1 MKKWVRKKGRVAAG
15 VSISLHAAVYLS
27 LVAGGFFTLLSSYTR
42 QGDVTDVMV
51 YDAGDVGGSGGE
63 NDQSTPSVSRAEKP
77 PLIGEVPQSGGGVA
91 LNAAAPEPIDT
102 VNAAP
107 ADDQAIIVVGAAIPA
122 ARPDQMA
129 DTSSDNVGENTL
141 QPVGAALS
149 AARSG
154 TDGTGRNHDNGT
166 GTGRG
171 THSGSGTG
179 GGHAGGITVPDVL
192 ADFLDRIREDLPV
205 KLSEARNTSQP
216 DTSQPAAVP
225 DETPPEVPPRQ
236 SNTTVI
242 TAQEMDSHHDV
253 TVQDALQR
261 VTGVTVNEMVPG
273 VSSYVKLNGDDRV
286 LILVDGQSLA
296 NAQGSGY
303 GRGSVDLTTLPGVGA
318 IDHIE
323 VTKGS
328 GSVRYGSGAVGGV
341 INIVTK
347 KGNRNESSLDAYT
360 GSWGSH
366 GLTLT
371 NEGRAGKTSW
381 LLNGSIRERQYFG
394 FPNGMPTDSS
404 HADYHDAS
412 AFLRINQELNGH
424 NSLTFETSHDDF
436 HGHSATFWARGWY
449 RKAGF
454 YKGKYSEEKAIT
466 EAEAKRTP
474 KDKLVDRREDY
485 WYPNKNKVVERLI
498 NNYSLTWKFQTDKD
512 TPGFLRYFNDYQR
525 TYWKN
530 HYFTRSQGLEWQNN
544 WQLGPH
550 QHLTAGAEWTEDM
563 GTNYEAHYIDKKRH
577 NQAFYAEDALTFGKF
592 TVTPGLRWDN
602 SSTYGVHQ
610 TPRLAMNYKANKD
623 FNVYTSWGR
632 VFSPPRLNDQFYI
645 TSTSH
650 GNENLQPEEGYTQTL
665 GFQYQAG
672 PKTSLEGSIFHSN
685 LENVIR
691 WNRTSSYS
699 EAENLNEEDK
709 RGFELTWKQKVN
721 DKWDYEGGYSYI
733 RTKVDKGA
741 GLTFDTTYNQ
751 PNGYHAGIHYHSGK
765 WQAGADMTAGTGR
778 NDTYYRNNSYVVWNV
793 SASYSPDAAT
803 TMYVKVNNLND
814 EAYDLYHNYPAA
826 GRNWQVGV
834 KKKF

>member
-1 MKKWVRKKGRVAAG
+1 MKPWKGKRGRIAAG
-15 VSISLHAAVYLS
+15 ASVSLHAAVYLA
-27 LVAGGFFTLLSSYTR
+27 LAAGGFFTLFQQYTR
-42 QGDVTDVMV
+42 QAGVTEVMV
-51 YDAGDVGGSGGE
+51 YNAEDLAGAGGRDAAGTDEDLGGAADPEGRAEASGAMAAGEVASTNPDEMGTAADGMTYGTISQARREGGASTGAGTVSRPPSLAGKPQSASQSGRDSGG
-63 NDQSTPSVSRAEKP
+63 TVRAAGPGKNE
-77 PLIGEVPQSGGGVA
+77 
-91 LNAAAPEPIDT
+91 AAAP
-102 VNAAP
+102 A
-107 ADDQAIIVVGAAIPA
+107 G
-122 ARPDQMA
+122 
-129 DTSSDNVGENTL
+129 TL
-141 QPVGAALS
+141 Q
-149 AARSG
+149 
-154 TDGTGRNHDNGT
+154 
-166 GTGRG
+166 
-171 THSGSGTG
+171 
-179 GGHAGGITVPDVL
+179 VPDAV
-192 ADFLDRIREDLPV
+192 ADILDALRKKFPV
-205 KLSEARNTSQP
+205 KLSEAKI
-216 DTSQPAAVP
+216 
-225 DETPPEVPPRQ
+225 VPPTPAIPPSQ

-242 TAQEMDSHHDV
+242 TAENMKAHQDT
-253 TVQDALQR
+253 TVQQALQR

-273 VSSYVKLNGDDRV
+273 ISSYVKLNGDDRV

-303 GRGSVDLTTLPGVGA
+303 GRGSVDLASLPGIGA

-347 KGNRNESSLDAYT
+347 KGDRRESSLDAYT
-360 GSWGSH
+360 GSWGMH
-366 GLTLT
+366 GYTLT
-371 NEGRAGKTSW
+371 DSGRAGATSW
-381 LLNGSIRERQYFG
+381 LVSGSLEQREYYA
-394 FPNGMPTDSS
+394 FPHGANTDHSRGDIAKKS
-404 HADYHDAS
+404 LSLRLDQDLTDQTLLTVKAYHQDYH
-412 AFLRINQELNGH
+412 GH
-424 NSLTFETSHDDF
+424 GSTYKADP
-436 HGHSATFWARGWY
+436 AGWY
-449 RKAGF
+449 LTANKPIDRLVND
-454 YKGKYSEEKAIT
+454 YSVTYHFK
-466 EAEAKRTP
+466 K
-474 KDKLVDRREDY
+474 
-485 WYPNKNKVVERLI
+485 
-498 NNYSLTWKFQTDKD
+498 QTAQ
-512 TPGFLRYFNDYQR
+512 PGFLRYFNDYQR
-525 TYWKN
+525 TYWSN
-530 HYFTRSQGLEWQNN
+530 HYFTRTQGLEWQDN
-544 WQLGPH
+544 WQLGSH
-550 QHLTAGAEWTEDM
+550 QHVTAGAEWTEDM

-778 NDTYYRNNSYVVWNV
+778 NDRYYRNNSYVVWNV

>member
-1 MKKWVRKKGRVAAG
+1 MKPWKGKRGRIAAG
-15 VSISLHAAVYLS
+15 ASVSLHAAVYLA
-27 LVAGGFFTLLSSYTR
+27 LAAGGFFTLFQQYTR
-42 QGDVTDVMV
+42 QVGVTEVMV
-51 YDAGDVGGSGGE
+51 YNAEDLAGAGGRDAAGTDEDQGGAADLDSSAGVSGTLTNGEAASPSLDEVGTAADGLTYEVISQASREKAASTGSG
-63 NDQSTPSVSRAEKP
+63 TVSRP
-77 PLIGEVPQSGGGVA
+77 PALAGKPQSASQSGRDSGGTGRA
-91 LNAAAPEPIDT
+91 AGMGKNEAAAP
-102 VNAAP
+102 A
-107 ADDQAIIVVGAAIPA
+107 G
-122 ARPDQMA
+122 
-129 DTSSDNVGENTL
+129 TL
-141 QPVGAALS
+141 Q
-149 AARSG
+149 
-154 TDGTGRNHDNGT
+154 
-166 GTGRG
+166 
-171 THSGSGTG
+171 
-179 GGHAGGITVPDVL
+179 VPDAV
-192 ADFLDRIREDLPV
+192 ADILDALRKKFPI
-205 KLSEARNTSQP
+205 KLSEAKT
-216 DTSQPAAVP
+216 
-225 DETPPEVPPRQ
+225 VPPTPAIPPSQ

-242 TAQEMDSHHDV
+242 TAENMEAHQDT
-253 TVQDALQR
+253 TVQQALQR

-273 VSSYVKLNGDDRV
+273 ISSYVKLNGDDRV

-303 GRGSVDLTTLPGVGA
+303 GRGSVDLASLPGIGA

-347 KGNRNESSLDAYT
+347 KGDRRESSLDAYT
-360 GSWGSH
+360 GSWGMH
-366 GLTLT
+366 GYTLT
-371 NEGRAGKTSW
+371 DSGRAGATSW
-381 LLNGSIRERQYFG
+381 LVSGSLEQREYYA
-394 FPNGMPTDSS
+394 FPHGANTDHSRGDIAKKS
-404 HADYHDAS
+404 LSLRLDQDLTDQTSLTVKAYHQDYH
-412 AFLRINQELNGH
+412 GH
-424 NSLTFETSHDDF
+424 GSTYKADP
-436 HGHSATFWARGWY
+436 AGWY
-449 RKAGF
+449 LTANKPIDRLVND
-454 YKGKYSEEKAIT
+454 YSVTYHFK
-466 EAEAKRTP
+466 K
-474 KDKLVDRREDY
+474 
-485 WYPNKNKVVERLI
+485 
-498 NNYSLTWKFQTDKD
+498 QTAQ
-512 TPGFLRYFNDYQR
+512 PGFLRYFNDYQR
-525 TYWKN
+525 TYWSN
-530 HYFTRSQGLEWQNN
+530 HYFTRTQGLEWQDN
-544 WQLGPH
+544 WQLGSH
-550 QHLTAGAEWTEDM
+550 QHVTAGAEWTEDM
-563 GTNYEAHYIDKKRH
+563 GTNYEAHYIDKRRH

-592 TVTPGLRWDN
+592 TVTPGLRWDRN
-602 SSTYGVHQ
+602 STFGSHQ

-672 PKTSLEGSIFHSN
+672 PKTVLEGSVFHSN
-685 LENVIR
+685 LQHVIR
-691 WNRTSSYS
+691 WNRAVMPH
-699 EAENLNEEDK
+699 EAENLDEEDK

>member
-1 MKKWVRKKGRVAAG
+1 MKPWKGKRGRIAAG
-15 VSISLHAAVYLS
+15 ASVSLHAAVYLA
-27 LVAGGFFTLLSSYTR
+27 LAAGGFFTLFQQYTR
-42 QGDVTDVMV
+42 QAGVTEVMV
-51 YDAGDVGGSGGE
+51 YNAEDLAGAGGRDAAGTDEDLGGAADPEGRAEASGAMAAGEVASTNPDEMGTAADGMTYGTISQARREGVASTGAGTVSRPPALAGKPQSASQSGRDSGG
-63 NDQSTPSVSRAEKP
+63 TVRAAGPGKNE
-77 PLIGEVPQSGGGVA
+77 
-91 LNAAAPEPIDT
+91 AAAP
-102 VNAAP
+102 A
-107 ADDQAIIVVGAAIPA
+107 G
-122 ARPDQMA
+122 
-129 DTSSDNVGENTL
+129 TL
-141 QPVGAALS
+141 Q
-149 AARSG
+149 
-154 TDGTGRNHDNGT
+154 
-166 GTGRG
+166 
-171 THSGSGTG
+171 
-179 GGHAGGITVPDVL
+179 VPDAV
-192 ADFLDRIREDLPV
+192 ADILDALRKKSPI
-205 KLSEARNTSQP
+205 KLSEAKT
-216 DTSQPAAVP
+216 
-225 DETPPEVPPRQ
+225 VPPTPTIPPSQ

-242 TAQEMDSHHDV
+242 TAENMEAHQDT
-253 TVQDALQR
+253 TVQQALQR

-273 VSSYVKLNGDDRV
+273 ISSYVKLNGDDRV

-303 GRGSVDLTTLPGVGA
+303 GRGSVDLASLPGIGA

-347 KGNRNESSLDAYT
+347 KGDRRESSLDAYT
-360 GSWGSH
+360 GSWGMH
-366 GLTLT
+366 GYTLT
-371 NEGRAGKTSW
+371 DSGRAGATSW
-381 LLNGSIRERQYFG
+381 LVSGSLEQREYYA
-394 FPNGMPTDSS
+394 FPHGANTDHSRGDIS
-404 HADYHDAS
+404 KKSLSLRLDQDLTDQTSLTVKAYHQDYH
-412 AFLRINQELNGH
+412 GH
-424 NSLTFETSHDDF
+424 GSTYKADP
-436 HGHSATFWARGWY
+436 AGWY
-449 RKAGF
+449 LTANKPIDRLVND
-454 YKGKYSEEKAIT
+454 YSVTYHFK
-466 EAEAKRTP
+466 K
-474 KDKLVDRREDY
+474 
-485 WYPNKNKVVERLI
+485 
-498 NNYSLTWKFQTDKD
+498 QTAQ
-512 TPGFLRYFNDYQR
+512 PGFLRYFNDYQR
-525 TYWKN
+525 TYWSN
-530 HYFTRSQGLEWQNN
+530 HYFTRTQGLEWQDN
-544 WQLGPH
+544 WQLGSH
-550 QHLTAGAEWTEDM
+550 QHVTAGAEWTEDM

-610 TPRLAMNYKANKD
+610 TPRLAMNYKAND
-623 FNVYTSWGR
+623 AFNVYASWGR
-632 VFSPPRLNDQFYI
+632 VFSPPRLNDQFYMTTSRGQI
-645 TSTSH
+645 TSQ
-650 GNENLQPEEGYTQTL
+650 GNENLQPEEGYTETL

-672 PKTSLEGSIFHSN
+672 PKTVLEGSVFHSN
-685 LENVIR
+685 LQHVIR
-691 WNRTSSYS
+691 WNRAVMPH
-699 EAENLNEEDK
+699 EAENLDEEDK

>member
-1 MKKWVRKKGRVAAG
+1 MKPWKGKRGRIAAG
-15 VSISLHAAVYLS
+15 ASVSLHAAVYLA
-27 LVAGGFFTLLSSYTR
+27 LAAGGFFTLFQQYTR
-42 QGDVTDVMV
+42 QAGVTEVMV
-51 YDAGDVGGSGGE
+51 YNAEDLAGAGGRDAAGTDEDLGGAADPEGRAEASGAMAAGEVASTNPDEMGTAADGMTYGTISQARREGGASTGSG
-63 NDQSTPSVSRAEKP
+63 TVSRP
-77 PLIGEVPQSGGGVA
+77 PALAGNPQSASQSGRDSGGTGRA
-91 LNAAAPEPIDT
+91 AGPGKNEAAAP
-102 VNAAP
+102 A
-107 ADDQAIIVVGAAIPA
+107 G
-122 ARPDQMA
+122 
-129 DTSSDNVGENTL
+129 TL
-141 QPVGAALS
+141 QVSDAVADILDAL
-149 AARSG
+149 RKK
-154 TDGTGRNHDNGT
+154 
-166 GTGRG
+166 
-171 THSGSGTG
+171 
-179 GGHAGGITVPDVL
+179 
-192 ADFLDRIREDLPV
+192 FPV
-205 KLSEARNTSQP
+205 KLSEAKTVP
-216 DTSQPAAVP
+216 LIPAI
-225 DETPPEVPPRQ
+225 PPSQ

-242 TAQEMDSHHDV
+242 TAENMEAHQDT
-253 TVQDALQR
+253 TVQQALQR

-273 VSSYVKLNGDDRV
+273 ISSYVKLNGDDRV

-303 GRGSVDLTTLPGVGA
+303 GRGSVDLASLPGIGA

-347 KGNRNESSLDAYT
+347 KGDRRESSLYAYT
-360 GSWGSH
+360 GSWGMH
-366 GLTLT
+366 GYTLT
-371 NEGRAGKTSW
+371 DSGRAGATSW
-381 LLNGSIRERQYFG
+381 LVSGSLEQREYYA
-394 FPNGMPTDSS
+394 FPHGANTDHSRGDIAKKS
-404 HADYHDAS
+404 LSLRLDQDLTDQTSLTVKAYHQDYH
-412 AFLRINQELNGH
+412 GH
-424 NSLTFETSHDDF
+424 GSTYKADP
-436 HGHSATFWARGWY
+436 AGWY
-449 RKAGF
+449 LTANKPIDRLVND
-454 YKGKYSEEKAIT
+454 YSVTYHFK
-466 EAEAKRTP
+466 K
-474 KDKLVDRREDY
+474 
-485 WYPNKNKVVERLI
+485 
-498 NNYSLTWKFQTDKD
+498 QTAQ
-512 TPGFLRYFNDYQR
+512 PGFLRYFNDYQR
-525 TYWKN
+525 TYWSN
-530 HYFTRSQGLEWQNN
+530 HYFTRTQGLEWQDN
-544 WQLGPH
+544 WQLDSH
-550 QHLTAGAEWTEDM
+550 QHVTAGAEWTEDM

-592 TVTPGLRWDN
+592 TVTPGLRWDH

-650 GNENLQPEEGYTQTL
+650 GNENLQPEEGYTQNL

-721 DKWDYEGGYSYI
+721 DKWDYEAGYSYI
-733 RTKVDKGA
+733 HTKVDQGKGD
-741 GLTFDTTYNQ
+741 GLVYDMSYNQ
-751 PNGYHAGIHYHSGK
+751 PNGYHAGVHYHSGK

>member
-1 MKKWVRKKGRVAAG
+1 MKPWKGKRGRIAAG
-15 VSISLHAAVYLS
+15 ASVSLHAAVYLA
-27 LVAGGFFTLLSSYTR
+27 LAAGGFFTLFQQYTR
-42 QGDVTDVMV
+42 QAGVTEVMV
-51 YDAGDVGGSGGE
+51 YNAEDLAGAGGRDAAGSDEDQGGAADLDSSAGVSGTLTNGEAASPGLDEVGTAADGLTYEFISQASREKAASTGSG
-63 NDQSTPSVSRAEKP
+63 TISRP
-77 PLIGEVPQSGGGVA
+77 PALAGKPQSASQSGRDSGGTVRAAGPGK
-91 LNAAAPEPIDT
+91 NEAAAP
-102 VNAAP
+102 A
-107 ADDQAIIVVGAAIPA
+107 G
-122 ARPDQMA
+122 
-129 DTSSDNVGENTL
+129 TL
-141 QPVGAALS
+141 Q
-149 AARSG
+149 
-154 TDGTGRNHDNGT
+154 
-166 GTGRG
+166 
-171 THSGSGTG
+171 
-179 GGHAGGITVPDVL
+179 VPDAV
-192 ADFLDRIREDLPV
+192 ADILDALRKKFPV
-205 KLSEARNTSQP
+205 KLSEAKI
-216 DTSQPAAVP
+216 
-225 DETPPEVPPRQ
+225 VPPTPAIPPSQ

-242 TAQEMDSHHDV
+242 TAENMEAHQDT
-253 TVQDALQR
+253 TVQQALQR

-273 VSSYVKLNGDDRV
+273 ISSYVKLNGDDRV

-303 GRGSVDLTTLPGVGA
+303 GRGSVDLASLPGIGA

-347 KGNRNESSLDAYT
+347 KGDRRESSLDAYT
-360 GSWGSH
+360 GSWGMH
-366 GLTLT
+366 GYTLT
-371 NEGRAGKTSW
+371 DSGRAGATSW
-381 LLNGSIRERQYFG
+381 LVSGSLEQREYYA
-394 FPNGMPTDSS
+394 FPHGANTDHSRGDIAKKS
-404 HADYHDAS
+404 LSLRLDQDLTDQTSLTVKAYHQDYH
-412 AFLRINQELNGH
+412 GH
-424 NSLTFETSHDDF
+424 GSTYKADP
-436 HGHSATFWARGWY
+436 AGWY
-449 RKAGF
+449 LTANKPIDRLVND
-454 YKGKYSEEKAIT
+454 YSVTYHFK
-466 EAEAKRTP
+466 K
-474 KDKLVDRREDY
+474 
-485 WYPNKNKVVERLI
+485 
-498 NNYSLTWKFQTDKD
+498 QTAQ
-512 TPGFLRYFNDYQR
+512 PGFLRYFNDYQR
-525 TYWKN
+525 TYWSN
-530 HYFTRSQGLEWQNN
+530 HYFTRTQGLEWQDN
-544 WQLGPH
+544 WQLGSH
-550 QHLTAGAEWTEDM
+550 QHVTAGAEWTEDM

-577 NQAFYAEDALTFGKF
+577 NQAFYAEDDLTFGKF

-610 TPRLAMNYKANKD
+610 TPRLAMNYKAND
-623 FNVYTSWGR
+623 AFNIYASWGR

-793 SASYSPDAAT
+793 SASYSPDAVT

>member
-1 MKKWVRKKGRVAAG
+1 MKPWKGKRGRIAAG
-15 VSISLHAAVYLS
+15 ASVSLHAAVYLA
-27 LVAGGFFTLLSSYTR
+27 LAAGGFFTLFQQYTR
-42 QGDVTDVMV
+42 QAGVTEVMV
-51 YDAGDVGGSGGE
+51 YNAEDLAGAGGRDAAGTDEDLGGAADPEGRAEASGAMAAGEVASTNPDEMGTAADGMTYGTISQARREGGASTGSG
-63 NDQSTPSVSRAEKP
+63 TVSRP
-77 PLIGEVPQSGGGVA
+77 PALAGKPQSASQSGRDSGGTVRAAGPGK
-91 LNAAAPEPIDT
+91 NEAAAP
-102 VNAAP
+102 A
-107 ADDQAIIVVGAAIPA
+107 G
-122 ARPDQMA
+122 
-129 DTSSDNVGENTL
+129 TL
-141 QPVGAALS
+141 Q
-149 AARSG
+149 
-154 TDGTGRNHDNGT
+154 
-166 GTGRG
+166 
-171 THSGSGTG
+171 
-179 GGHAGGITVPDVL
+179 VPDAV
-192 ADFLDRIREDLPV
+192 ADILDALRKKIPV
-205 KLSEARNTSQP
+205 KLSEAKI
-216 DTSQPAAVP
+216 
-225 DETPPEVPPRQ
+225 VPPTPTIPPSQ

-242 TAQEMDSHHDV
+242 TAENMEAHQDT
-253 TVQDALQR
+253 TVQQALQR

-273 VSSYVKLNGDDRV
+273 ISSYVKLNGDDRV

-303 GRGSVDLTTLPGVGA
+303 GRGSVDLASLPGIGA

-347 KGNRNESSLDAYT
+347 KGDRRESSLDAYT
-360 GSWGSH
+360 GSWGMH
-366 GLTLT
+366 GYTLT
-371 NEGRAGKTSW
+371 DSGRAGATSW
-381 LLNGSIRERQYFG
+381 LVSGSLEQREYYA
-394 FPNGMPTDSS
+394 FPHGANTDHSRGDIAKKS
-404 HADYHDAS
+404 LSLRLDQDLTDQTSLTVKAYHQDYH
-412 AFLRINQELNGH
+412 GH
-424 NSLTFETSHDDF
+424 GSTYKADP
-436 HGHSATFWARGWY
+436 AGWY
-449 RKAGF
+449 LTANKPIDRLVND
-454 YKGKYSEEKAIT
+454 YSVTYHFK
-466 EAEAKRTP
+466 K
-474 KDKLVDRREDY
+474 
-485 WYPNKNKVVERLI
+485 
-498 NNYSLTWKFQTDKD
+498 QTAQ
-512 TPGFLRYFNDYQR
+512 PGFLRYFNDYQR
-525 TYWKN
+525 TYWSN
-530 HYFTRSQGLEWQNN
+530 HYFTRTQGLEWQDN
-544 WQLGPH
+544 WQLGSH
-550 QHLTAGAEWTEDM
+550 QHVTAGAEWTEDM

-592 TVTPGLRWDN
+592 TVTPGLRWDRN
-602 SSTYGVHQ
+602 STFGSHQ
-610 TPRLAMNYKANKD
+610 TPRLAMNYKAND
-623 FNVYTSWGR
+623 AFNVYASWGR

-685 LENVIR
+685 VENVIR

>member
-1 MKKWVRKKGRVAAG
+1 MKPWKGKRGRIAAG
-15 VSISLHAAVYLS
+15 ASVSLHAAVYLA
-27 LVAGGFFTLLSSYTR
+27 LAAGGFFTLFQQYTR
-42 QGDVTDVMV
+42 QAGVTEVMV
-51 YDAGDVGGSGGE
+51 YNAEDLAGAGGRDAAGSDEDLGGAADLDSSAGVSGTLTNGEAASPGLDEVGTAADGMTYGTISQARREGGA
-63 NDQSTPSVSRAEKP
+63 STGAGTVSRP
-77 PLIGEVPQSGGGVA
+77 PALAGKPQSASQSGRDLGGTVRAAGPGK
-91 LNAAAPEPIDT
+91 NEAAAP
-102 VNAAP
+102 A
-107 ADDQAIIVVGAAIPA
+107 G
-122 ARPDQMA
+122 
-129 DTSSDNVGENTL
+129 TL
-141 QPVGAALS
+141 Q
-149 AARSG
+149 
-154 TDGTGRNHDNGT
+154 
-166 GTGRG
+166 
-171 THSGSGTG
+171 
-179 GGHAGGITVPDVL
+179 VPDAV
-192 ADFLDRIREDLPV
+192 ADILDALRKKFPI
-205 KLSEARNTSQP
+205 KLSEAKI
-216 DTSQPAAVP
+216 
-225 DETPPEVPPRQ
+225 VPPTPAIPPSQ

-242 TAQEMDSHHDV
+242 TAENMEANQDT
-253 TVQDALQR
+253 TVQQALQR

-273 VSSYVKLNGDDRV
+273 ISSYVKLNGDDRV

-303 GRGSVDLTTLPGVGA
+303 GRGSVDLASLPGIGA

-347 KGNRNESSLDAYT
+347 KGDRRESSLDAYT
-360 GSWGSH
+360 GSWGMH
-366 GLTLT
+366 GYTLT
-371 NEGRAGKTSW
+371 DSGRAGATSW
-381 LLNGSIRERQYFG
+381 LVSGSLEQREYYA
-394 FPNGMPTDSS
+394 FPHGANTDHSRGDIAKKS
-404 HADYHDAS
+404 LSLRLDQDLTDQTSLTVKAYHQDYH
-412 AFLRINQELNGH
+412 GH
-424 NSLTFETSHDDF
+424 GSTYKADP
-436 HGHSATFWARGWY
+436 AGWY
-449 RKAGF
+449 LTANKPIDRLVND
-454 YKGKYSEEKAIT
+454 YSVTYHFK
-466 EAEAKRTP
+466 K
-474 KDKLVDRREDY
+474 
-485 WYPNKNKVVERLI
+485 
-498 NNYSLTWKFQTDKD
+498 QTAQ
-512 TPGFLRYFNDYQR
+512 PGFLRYFNDYQR
-525 TYWKN
+525 TYWSN
-530 HYFTRSQGLEWQNN
+530 HYFTRTQGLEWQDN
-544 WQLGPH
+544 WQLGSH
-550 QHLTAGAEWTEDM
+550 QHVTAGAEWTEDM

-592 TVTPGLRWDN
+592 TVTPGLRWDRN
-602 SSTYGVHQ
+602 STFGSHQ

-672 PKTSLEGSIFHSN
+672 PKTVLEGSVFHSN
-685 LENVIR
+685 LQHVIR
-691 WNRTSSYS
+691 WNRAVMPH
-699 EAENLNEEDK
+699 EAENLDEEDK

-751 PNGYHAGIHYHSGK
+751 PNGYHAGVHYHSGK

>member
-1 MKKWVRKKGRVAAG
+1 MKPWKGKRGRIAAG
-15 VSISLHAAVYLS
+15 ASVSLHAAVYLA
-27 LVAGGFFTLLSSYTR
+27 LAAGGFFTLFQQYTR
-42 QGDVTDVMV
+42 QAGVTEVMV
-51 YDAGDVGGSGGE
+51 YNAEDLAGAGGRDAAGTDEDLGGAADPEGRAEASGAMAAGEVASTNPDEMGTAADGMTYGTISQARREGGASTGAGTVSRPPALAGKPQSASQSGRDSGG
-63 NDQSTPSVSRAEKP
+63 TGRAAGMGKNE
-77 PLIGEVPQSGGGVA
+77 
-91 LNAAAPEPIDT
+91 AAAP
-102 VNAAP
+102 A
-107 ADDQAIIVVGAAIPA
+107 G
-122 ARPDQMA
+122 
-129 DTSSDNVGENTL
+129 TL
-141 QPVGAALS
+141 Q
-149 AARSG
+149 
-154 TDGTGRNHDNGT
+154 
-166 GTGRG
+166 
-171 THSGSGTG
+171 
-179 GGHAGGITVPDVL
+179 VPDAV
-192 ADFLDRIREDLPV
+192 ADILDALRKKFPI
-205 KLSEARNTSQP
+205 KLSEAKT
-216 DTSQPAAVP
+216 
-225 DETPPEVPPRQ
+225 VPPTPAIPPSQ

-242 TAQEMDSHHDV
+242 TAENMEAHQDT
-253 TVQDALQR
+253 TVQQALQR

-273 VSSYVKLNGDDRV
+273 ISSYVKLNGDDRV

-303 GRGSVDLTTLPGVGA
+303 GRGSVDLASLPGIGA

-347 KGNRNESSLDAYT
+347 KGDRRESSLDAYT
-360 GSWGSH
+360 GSWGMH
-366 GLTLT
+366 GYTLT
-371 NEGRAGKTSW
+371 DSGRAGATSW
-381 LLNGSIRERQYFG
+381 LVSGSLEQREYYA
-394 FPNGMPTDSS
+394 FPHGANTDHSRGDIS
-404 HADYHDAS
+404 KKSLSLRLDQDLTDQTSLTVKAYHQDYH
-412 AFLRINQELNGH
+412 GH
-424 NSLTFETSHDDF
+424 GSTYKANP
-436 HGHSATFWARGWY
+436 AGWY
-449 RKAGF
+449 LTANKPIDRLVND
-454 YKGKYSEEKAIT
+454 YSVTYHFK
-466 EAEAKRTP
+466 K
-474 KDKLVDRREDY
+474 
-485 WYPNKNKVVERLI
+485 
-498 NNYSLTWKFQTDKD
+498 QTAQ
-512 TPGFLRYFNDYQR
+512 PGFLRYFNDYQR
-525 TYWKN
+525 TYWSN
-530 HYFTRSQGLEWQNN
+530 HYFTRTQGLEWQDN
-544 WQLGPH
+544 WQLGSH
-550 QHLTAGAEWTEDM
+550 QHVTAGAEWTEDM
-563 GTNYEAHYIDKKRH
+563 GTNYEANYIDKKRH

-672 PKTSLEGSIFHSN
+672 PKTVLEGSVFHSN
-685 LENVIR
+685 LQHVIR
-691 WNRTSSYS
+691 WNRAVMPH
-699 EAENLNEEDK
+699 EAENLDEEDK

-741 GLTFDTTYNQ
+741 GITFDTTYNQ

>member
-1 MKKWVRKKGRVAAG
+1 MKPWKGKRGRIAAG
-15 VSISLHAAVYLS
+15 ASVSLHAAVYLA
-27 LVAGGFFTLLSSYTR
+27 LAAGGFFTLFQQYTR
-42 QGDVTDVMV
+42 QAGVTEVMV
-51 YDAGDVGGSGGE
+51 YNAEDLAGAGGRDAAGTDEDLGGAADPEGRAEASGAMAAGEVASTNPDEMGTAADGMTYGTISQARREGGASTGAGTVSRPPSLAGKPQSASQSGRDSGG
-63 NDQSTPSVSRAEKP
+63 TVRAAGPGKNE
-77 PLIGEVPQSGGGVA
+77 
-91 LNAAAPEPIDT
+91 AAAP
-102 VNAAP
+102 A
-107 ADDQAIIVVGAAIPA
+107 G
-122 ARPDQMA
+122 
-129 DTSSDNVGENTL
+129 TL
-141 QPVGAALS
+141 Q
-149 AARSG
+149 
-154 TDGTGRNHDNGT
+154 
-166 GTGRG
+166 
-171 THSGSGTG
+171 
-179 GGHAGGITVPDVL
+179 VPDAV
-192 ADFLDRIREDLPV
+192 ADILDALRKKFPI
-205 KLSEARNTSQP
+205 KLSEAKT
-216 DTSQPAAVP
+216 
-225 DETPPEVPPRQ
+225 VPPTPAIPPSQ

-242 TAQEMDSHHDV
+242 TAENMEAHQDT
-253 TVQDALQR
+253 TVQQALQR

-273 VSSYVKLNGDDRV
+273 ISSYVKLNGDDRV

-303 GRGSVDLTTLPGVGA
+303 GRGSVDLASLPGIGA

-347 KGNRNESSLDAYT
+347 KGDRRESSLDAYT
-360 GSWGSH
+360 GSWGMH
-366 GLTLT
+366 GYTLT
-371 NEGRAGKTSW
+371 DSGRAGATSW
-381 LLNGSIRERQYFG
+381 LVSGSLEQREYYA
-394 FPNGMPTDSS
+394 FPHGANTDHSRGDIAKKS
-404 HADYHDAS
+404 LSLRLDQDLTDQTSLTVKAYHQDYH
-412 AFLRINQELNGH
+412 GH
-424 NSLTFETSHDDF
+424 GSTYKANP
-436 HGHSATFWARGWY
+436 AGWY
-449 RKAGF
+449 LTANKPIDRLVND
-454 YKGKYSEEKAIT
+454 YSVTYHFK
-466 EAEAKRTP
+466 K
-474 KDKLVDRREDY
+474 
-485 WYPNKNKVVERLI
+485 
-498 NNYSLTWKFQTDKD
+498 QTAQ
-512 TPGFLRYFNDYQR
+512 PGFLRYFNDYQR
-525 TYWKN
+525 TYWSN
-530 HYFTRSQGLEWQNN
+530 HYFTRTQGLEWQDN
-544 WQLGPH
+544 WQLDSH
-550 QHLTAGAEWTEDM
+550 QHVTAGAEWTEDM

-826 GRNWQVGV
+826 GRNWQVGM

>member
-1 MKKWVRKKGRVAAG
+1 MKPWKGKRGRIAAG
-15 VSISLHAAVYLS
+15 ASVSLHAAVYLV
-27 LVAGGFFTLLSSYTR
+27 LAAGGFFTLFQQYTR
-42 QGDVTDVMV
+42 QAGVTEVMV
-51 YDAGDVGGSGGE
+51 YSAEDLAGAGGRDAAGSDEDLGGAADPEGRAEASGAMAAGEVASTNPDEMGTAADGLTYEVISQASWEKAASTGSG
-63 NDQSTPSVSRAEKP
+63 TVSRP
-77 PLIGEVPQSGGGVA
+77 PALAGKPQSASQSGRDSGGTGRA
-91 LNAAAPEPIDT
+91 AGMGKNEAAAP
-102 VNAAP
+102 A
-107 ADDQAIIVVGAAIPA
+107 G
-122 ARPDQMA
+122 
-129 DTSSDNVGENTL
+129 TL
-141 QPVGAALS
+141 Q
-149 AARSG
+149 
-154 TDGTGRNHDNGT
+154 
-166 GTGRG
+166 
-171 THSGSGTG
+171 
-179 GGHAGGITVPDVL
+179 VPDAV
-192 ADFLDRIREDLPV
+192 ADILDALRKKFPI
-205 KLSEARNTSQP
+205 KLSEAKI
-216 DTSQPAAVP
+216 
-225 DETPPEVPPRQ
+225 VPPTPAIPPSQ

-242 TAQEMDSHHDV
+242 TAENMEAHQDT
-253 TVQDALQR
+253 TVQQALQR

-273 VSSYVKLNGDDRV
+273 ISSYVKLNGDDRV

-303 GRGSVDLTTLPGVGA
+303 GRGSVDLASLPGIGA

-347 KGNRNESSLDAYT
+347 KGDRRESSLDAYT
-360 GSWGSH
+360 GSWGMH
-366 GLTLT
+366 GYTLT
-371 NEGRAGKTSW
+371 DSGRAGATSW
-381 LLNGSIRERQYFG
+381 LVSGSLEQREYYA
-394 FPNGMPTDSS
+394 FPHGANTDHSRGDIAKKS
-404 HADYHDAS
+404 LSLRLDQDLTDQTSLTVKAYHQDYH
-412 AFLRINQELNGH
+412 GH
-424 NSLTFETSHDDF
+424 GSTYKADP
-436 HGHSATFWARGWY
+436 AGWY
-449 RKAGF
+449 LTANKPIDRLVND
-454 YKGKYSEEKAIT
+454 YSVTYHFK
-466 EAEAKRTP
+466 K
-474 KDKLVDRREDY
+474 
-485 WYPNKNKVVERLI
+485 
-498 NNYSLTWKFQTDKD
+498 QTAQ
-512 TPGFLRYFNDYQR
+512 PGFLRYFNDYQR
-525 TYWKN
+525 TYWSN
-530 HYFTRSQGLEWQNN
+530 HYFTRTQGLEWQDN
-544 WQLGPH
+544 WQLGSH
-550 QHLTAGAEWTEDM
+550 QHVTAGAEWTEDM

-592 TVTPGLRWDN
+592 TVTPGLRWDRN
-602 SSTYGVHQ
+602 STFGSHQ